1 MEIVVTDRQDQIL
14 SLKVRG
20 GDEKV
25 LAVKEKVR
33 DSCNICMDQIKLKFK
48 GVWLR
53 DDSAALYNCGVNEG
67 DTILLDN
74 GPSFQVKSSAVIDQ
88 ELAGSVN
95 PTVDLAVMY
104 PYKKGRKAVRVW
116 NTFDRND
123 IDRVVRNAREENL
136 KEVEEGLS
144 KWISSVLDFRVSP
157 PLCLRLASGN
167 ELCMLLEAVTGKPI
181 LGVHKN
187 DEDEKLGRGTEQ
199 FDEEEER
206 RAVVVG
212 HIKVQTKLQVTLLG
226 FKEASEVIMV
236 VRQRA
241 EMLAMLYRVKSPL

>member
-33 DSCNICMDQIKLKFK
+33 DSCNIRMDQIKLKFK

-74 GPSFQVKSSAVIDQ
+74 GPSFQ
-88 ELAGSVN
+88 
-95 PTVDLAVMY
+95 DLAVMY

-116 NTFDRND
+116 NTFGDD
-123 IDRVVRNAREENL
+123 A
-136 KEVEEGLS
+136 
-144 KWISSVLDFRVSP
+144 
-157 PLCLRLASGN
+157 
-167 ELCMLLEAVTGKPI
+167 
-181 LGVHKN
+181 
-187 DEDEKLGRGTEQ
+187 
-199 FDEEEER
+199 R
-206 RAVVVG
+206 RA
-212 HIKVQTKLQVTLLG
+212 Q
-226 FKEASEVIMV
+226 
-236 VRQRA
+236 
-241 EMLAMLYRVKSPL
+241 

>member
-33 DSCNICMDQIKLKFK
+33 DSCNIRMDQIKLKFK

-95 PTVDLAVMY
+95 PTVV
-104 PYKKGRKAVRVW
+104 VC
-116 NTFDRND
+116 DRQ
-123 IDRVVRNAREENL
+123 E
-136 KEVEEGLS
+136 
-144 KWISSVLDFRVSP
+144 
-157 PLCLRLASGN
+157 
-167 ELCMLLEAVTGKPI
+167 
-181 LGVHKN
+181 
-187 DEDEKLGRGTEQ
+187 
-199 FDEEEER
+199 
-206 RAVVVG
+206 
-212 HIKVQTKLQVTLLG
+212 
-226 FKEASEVIMV
+226 
-236 VRQRA
+236 
-241 EMLAMLYRVKSPL
+241 

>member
-1 MEIVVTDRQDQIL
+1 MTFGGVSSEKMEIIVIDRRDQVL
-14 SLKVRG
+14 TVKVKG

-33 DSCNICMDQIKLKFK
+33 DNCNIRMDQINLKFK
-48 GVWLR
+48 GILL
-53 DDSAALYNCGVNEG
+53 DDGSALYNCGINEG

-74 GPSFQVKSSAVIDQ
+74 GPSFQ
-88 ELAGSVN
+88 
-95 PTVDLAVMY
+95 DLAVMY

-144 KWISSVLDFRVSP
+144 KWISSVLDFRVAP

-167 ELCMLLEAVTGKPI
+167 ELCMLLETVTGKLI
-181 LGVHKN
+181 LGVHRN
-187 DEDEKLGRGTEQ
+187 DGVIAQPHVGGASSAYSRL
-199 FDEEEER
+199 ER
-206 RAVVVG
+206 ALRS
-212 HIKVQTKLQVTLLG
+212 KRCP
-226 FKEASEVIMV
+226 FP
-236 VRQRA
+236 
-241 EMLAMLYRVKSPL
+241 RVFFCL